1 MPGEQDIALKGV
13 RGMVAQKMMQSLQ
26 GTAQLSYHSECRADA
41 LIAARRKY
49 GADGLKL
56 SYEDL
61 IIFALCK
68 VLGQLP
74 QFNGEQ
80 DEDKAVLSDAVH
92 MSIAISTPQ
101 GLMAPTLHDAQSYA
115 LPELVEK
122 RRDLIERAMEAKLKV
137 SEMSGGTFT
146 VSNLGISCIDHFT
159 PIINHPQLAI
169 LGLGRI
175 RKQAVVTD
183 DGDLIVGHTMGL
195 SLTADHRFIDG
206 APAAKFL
213 ETLLALLES
222 GDEL

>member
-1 MPGEQDIALKGV
+1 M
-13 RGMVAQKMMQSLQ
+13 
-26 GTAQLSYHSECRADA
+26 TARKQY
-41 LIAARRKY
+41 AAEGIKV
-49 GADGLKL
+49 

-74 QFNGEQ
+74 HFNGEQ
-80 DEDKAVLSDAVH
+80 DEEKAVLSDAVH

-101 GLMAPTLHDAQSYA
+101 GLMAPTLRDAQSYA
-115 LPELVEK
+115 LPELVER

-159 PIINHPQLAI
+159 PIINHPQLAL

-183 DGDLIVGHTMGL
+183 EGELVVGHTMGL

-206 APAAKFL
+206 APAAEFL
-213 ETLLALLES
+213 DKLSALLETV
-222 GDEL
+222 DEL